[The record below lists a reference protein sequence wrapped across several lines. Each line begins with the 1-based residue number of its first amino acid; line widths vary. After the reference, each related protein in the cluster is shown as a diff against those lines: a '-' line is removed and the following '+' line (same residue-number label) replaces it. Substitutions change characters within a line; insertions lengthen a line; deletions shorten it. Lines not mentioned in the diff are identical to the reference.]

1 MEKNK
6 LKMKY
11 LLGVW
16 KDLPEYPTKEDII
29 YELNSYLIKDG
40 RPDGDFSEQTFN
52 SFLPKGWKESK
63 YGKLIQELI
72 DTGVFEKSEKSLGD
86 KNWYR
91 IKNNP
96 HY

>member
-11 LLGVW
+11 LLGIW
-16 KDLPEYPTKEDII
+16 RDLPEYPTKEDII
-29 YELNSYLIKDG
+29 YELNSYLVKDG
-40 RPDGDFSEQTFN
+40 RPDGDFSDQTFN
-52 SFLPKGWKESK
+52 SFLPQGWEKSK
-63 YGKLIQELI
+63 HGEHVNELI
-72 DTGVFEKSEKSLGD
+72 ESEIFEKTEKTLGN
-86 KNWYR
+86 KNWYK

>member
-11 LLGVW
+11 LLGIW

-40 RPDGDFSEQTFN
+40 RPDGEFSDQTFN
-52 SFLPKGWKESK
+52 SFLPSGWEELKHSEVVK
-63 YGKLIQELI
+63 ELI
-72 DTGVFEKSEKSLGD
+72 ETEIFEKTERTVGNKI
-86 KNWYR
+86 WYK
-91 IKNNP
+91 IKDNP

>member
-11 LLGVW
+11 LLGIW
-16 KDLPEYPTKEDII
+16 KDLPEYPTQEDII

-40 RPDGDFSEQTFN
+40 RPDGDFSDQTFN
-52 SFLPKGWKESK
+52 SFLPAGWDKK
-63 YGKLIQELI
+63 KHGKIIKELI
-72 DTGVFEKSEKSLGD
+72 ETQIFEKIEKSVGN
-86 KNWYR
+86 KNWYK

>member
-6 LKMKY
+6 LKIKY
-11 LLGVW
+11 LLGIW

-40 RPDGDFSEQTFN
+40 RPDGEFSDHTFN
-52 SFLPKGWKESK
+52 SFLPEGWEKNKFGEAVFN
-63 YGKLIQELI
+63 LIE
-72 DTGVFEKSEKSLGD
+72 TEVFEKSEKTLGN
-86 KNWYR
+86 KKWYR
-91 IKNNP
+91 IKENP

>member
-11 LLGVW
+11 LLGIW
-16 KDLPEYPTKEDII
+16 KDLPEYPTKEDVI

-40 RPDGDFSEQTFN
+40 RPDGEFSDQTFN
-52 SFLPKGWKESK
+52 SFLPPGWEELK
-63 YGKLIQELI
+63 YRDVVKELI
-72 DTGVFEKSEKSLGD
+72 ETEVFEKTERTVGN
-86 KNWYR
+86 KNWYK
-91 IKNNP
+91 IKDNP

>member
-16 KDLPEYPTKEDII
+16 KDLPEYPIEEDLI
-29 YELNSYLIKDG
+29 YEINSYLLKDG
-40 RPDGDFSEQTFN
+40 RPDGEFTDQTFN
-52 SFLPKGWKESK
+52 SFFPKGWKKTRHGELMDGLIEK
-63 YGKLIQELI
+63 GEIEKTEKTTGGKE
-72 DTGVFEKSEKSLGD
+72 
-86 KNWYR
+86 WYK
-91 IKNNP
+91 IVNNP

>member
-6 LKMKY
+6 LKFKY
-11 LLGVW
+11 LLGIW
-16 KDLPEYPTKEDII
+16 KDLPQYPTKEDLI

-40 RPDGDFSEQTFN
+40 RPDGEFSDQTFN
-52 SFLPKGWKESK
+52 SFLPIGWEKGDH
-63 YGKLIQELI
+63 GKIIKELI
-72 DTGVFEKSEKSLGD
+72 ETGEFEKSERSIGN
-86 KNWYR
+86 KNWYK

>member
-11 LLGVW
+11 LLGIW
-16 KDLPEYPTKEDII
+16 KDLPEYPTKEDVI

-40 RPDGDFSEQTFN
+40 RPDGEFSDQTFN
-52 SFLPKGWKESK
+52 SFLPQGWEEMKQGEIIEN
-63 YGKLIQELI
+63 LIE
-72 DTGVFEKSEKSLGD
+72 TGIFEKTERTVGN
-86 KNWYR
+86 KNWYK
-91 IKNNP
+91 IKDNP

>member
-11 LLGVW
+11 LMGVW
-16 KDLPEYPTKEDII
+16 KELSEYPTKEDII

-40 RPDGDFSEQTFN
+40 RPDGDFSDQTFN
-52 SFLPKGWKESK
+52 SFLLPGWEKTK
-63 YGKLIQELI
+63 HGIAVNELI
-72 DTGVFEKSEKSLGD
+72 ETGVFEKSEKSVAN

-91 IKNNP
+91 IKDNP

>member
-11 LLGVW
+11 LLGIW
-16 KDLPEYPTKEDII
+16 KDLPEYPTKEDVI

-40 RPDGDFSEQTFN
+40 RPDGEFSDQTFN
-52 SFLPKGWKESK
+52 SFLPQGWEEMKQGGIIEN
-63 YGKLIQELI
+63 LIE
-72 DTGVFEKSEKSLGD
+72 TGIFEKTERTVGN
-86 KNWYR
+86 KNWYK
-91 IKNNP
+91 IKDNP

>member
-11 LLGVW
+11 LLGIW
-16 KDLPEYPTKEDII
+16 RDLPEYPTREDII

-40 RPDGDFSEQTFN
+40 RPDGEFSDQTFN
-52 SFLPKGWKESK
+52 SFLVPGWEKTEQ
-63 YGKLIQELI
+63 GNIIRELI
-72 DTGVFEKSEKSLGD
+72 ETGIFEKTEKSIGS
-86 KNWYR
+86 KNWYK
-91 IKNNP
+91 IKENP

>member
-6 LKMKY
+6 IKIKH

-16 KDLPEYPTKEDII
+16 KELPGYPTKEDVI
-29 YELNSYLIKDG
+29 YELNLYLVKDG
-40 RPDGDFSEQTFN
+40 RPDGEFSDQTFN
-52 SFLPKGWKESK
+52 SFLPSNWEEEKFGEIVKE
-63 YGKLIQELI
+63 LME
-72 DTGVFEKSEKSLGD
+72 TGVFEKSEKTLGN

-91 IKNNP
+91 IKDNP

>member
-11 LLGVW
+11 LLGIW
-16 KDLPEYPTKEDII
+16 RDLPEYPTKEDII
-29 YELNSYLIKDG
+29 YELNSYLVKDG
-40 RPDGDFSEQTFN
+40 RPDGEFSDQTFN
-52 SFLPKGWKESK
+52 SFLPQGCEISK
-63 YGKLIQELI
+63 HGEIVNELI
-72 DTGVFEKSEKSLGD
+72 ESEIFEKTEKTLGN
-86 KNWYR
+86 KNWYK

>member
-11 LLGVW
+11 LLGIW
-16 KDLPEYPTKEDII
+16 KDLPEYPTKEDVI

-40 RPDGDFSEQTFN
+40 RPDGEFSDQTFN
-52 SFLPKGWKESK
+52 SFLPQGWEEMKQGGIIEN
-63 YGKLIQELI
+63 LIE
-72 DTGVFEKSEKSLGD
+72 TGIFEKTERTVGNK
-86 KNWYR
+86 KWYK
-91 IKNNP
+91 IKDNP

>member
-11 LLGVW
+11 LLGIW
-16 KDLPEYPTKEDII
+16 KDLPEYPTKEDVI

-40 RPDGDFSEQTFN
+40 RPDGEFSDQTFN
-52 SFLPKGWKESK
+52 SFLPEGWVDDKFGEAVNS
-63 YGKLIQELI
+63 LIETEI
-72 DTGVFEKSEKSLGD
+72 FEKSEKTLGN
-86 KNWYR
+86 KNWYK
-91 IKNNP
+91 IKDNP

>member
-11 LLGVW
+11 LLGIW
-16 KDLPEYPTKEDII
+16 KDLPEYPTKEDVI

-40 RPDGDFSEQTFN
+40 RPDGEFSDQTFN
-52 SFLPKGWKESK
+52 SFLPEGWEGNKFGEAVN
-63 YGKLIQELI
+63 ELI
-72 DTGVFEKSEKSLGD
+72 ETDIFEKSEKTLGN
-86 KNWYR
+86 KNWYK
-91 IKNNP
+91 IKDNP